1 MEVHMKIYFSS
12 FVGVDVQGELTIDLV
27 MIRGL
32 TLVNGLPKF
41 SYRTLV
47 RLEGLEYGEVAE
59 GGLLIYCVFVGAVY
73 GGSYG
78 NPETG
83 YGGNPYPA
91 GYGMNPGQ
99 GSAEGVPQY
108 GPGPGSWGTYDMQRA
123 HGHR

>member
-1 MEVHMKIYFSS
+1 MEKWRREEEHLDQSLRKFSS
-12 FVGVDVQGELTIDLV
+12 SPFRVLWGMD
-27 MIRGL
+27 
-32 TLVNGLPKF
+32 NF
-41 SYRTLV
+41 
-47 RLEGLEYGEVAE
+47 
-59 GGLLIYCVFVGAVY
+59 Y